1 MLSMSLFAER
11 SGSRFRIVPESAPAL
26 DVELV
31 DVQSLGAPR
40 PGDPGAREPFS
51 LIFRGPVERT
61 LPQRTYRMEHVTL
74 GAIDIFIVPVG
85 PDEVGMRYQ
94 AIFA

>member
-1 MLSMSLFAER
+1 MMSRGEFAEC
-11 SGSRFRIVPESAPAL
+11 SGSRFRVAPDSEPEL
-26 DVELV
+26 EVELV
-31 DVQSLGAPR
+31 EVKSLGAPR

-51 LIFRGPVERT
+51 LIFRGPVDRA
-61 LPQRTYRMEHVTL
+61 LPQRTYRMEHATL
-74 GAIDIFIVPVG
+74 GAMDIFIVPVG